1 MAESVSFA
9 PAGFG
14 TIDRRAV
21 LVGRAVE
28 MRVLDAAMRAVR
40 EDGRSRTVTLVG
52 AAGIGKTRLVR
63 DFLGKQRGTSVDVR
77 ASQGPESGI
86 RTGAPRVFRGS
97 AREGGGAYDVFA
109 RVLRARFG
117 IVEGMDAE
125 AAKAQVRSQVAA
137 VLEDRKVG
145 DVCYFLGQLL
155 ELEFLDSPL
164 IEAVRSDPQ
173 QMRFLRR
180 AVIKRFLEAD
190 ALHAPPTRDTAPDPL
205 ERTGEFGSIYSVRTG
220 RGPIVLVFDDLQY
233 AHEESL
239 ELLAFLVE
247 SLQAPILMLC
257 VARPEMIAR
266 RDEWAKHGAGSFG
279 RDAQSRSS
287 RRHEVIELSP
297 LSETDA
303 AAVMQDL
310 LAPCGESEG
319 VDELVD
325 AACTLAGGN
334 PALLER
340 MVHIFLDMGVIEAKD
355 DFAEVESW
363 TVHVDKL
370 SAVKLPLTV
379 EDAIQARISA
389 LAPHER
395 DLLER
400 AATMGS
406 VFWLGG
412 LLAIARLD
420 VNAPDVW
427 SQKTAVDVAKIH
439 ETLKELKERDY
450 ILTLPDSTFADDEEY
465 AFKHNLERETLLKL
479 QPKGQSKRFHKA
491 IADWLSFKPNVR
503 SHEEYI
509 GQLARHQERAGLVVQ
524 AAATYLDA
532 ADLARERYANTKA
545 SEYYVKGLGL
555 LRDGAEGS
563 TEQQLRALHH
573 YGDVLQVL
581 GKSDEALDAF
591 NEMLARAYRLNLK
604 SKGGAAHS
612 RIGRLYRDTGRLE
625 DAKIHLE
632 AALALFEESNDERG
646 IASTIDDLGKLYWLR
661 GDYPRALESTQR
673 ALVMRRKFGDRRS
686 IALSLNNLGLVYQDS
701 GQFKLA
707 LDAFEQALRI
717 RREIGDLVGVSI
729 SLNNLG
735 TVAQDQRDD
744 RQALTLF
751 LEAYEVA
758 KETGDR
764 NRLALIL
771 TNLGETSNRLGDP
784 AKAIQHLKQAEEIAD
799 ELGDKLGLAEAVR
812 GLGKAYL
819 AQREYT
825 KARECTQRAVDI
837 FREIQSKVQL
847 GVALRSLGE
856 VMASGSAGG
865 EGLLTG
871 RAHLLQSIWIFEEI
885 GNDVELARS
894 CRVYANLLRA
904 SLAMEN
910 DPTTAAEADQFAR
923 RAEEIFARLKISAY
937 GLDAD
942 VFFGTR

>member
-1 MAESVSFA
+1 MSFA
-9 PAGFG
+9 PSGFG

-21 LVGRAVE
+21 LVGRAAE
-28 MRVLDAAMRAVR
+28 LRVLDESLRAVR
-40 EDGRSRTVTLVG
+40 DDGKARTVTLVG
-52 AAGIGKTRLVR
+52 ANGIGKTRLAR
-63 DFLGKQRGTSVDVR
+63 DFLSKQRATEGG
-77 ASQGPESGI
+77 A
-86 RTGAPRVFRGS
+86 GAPRVFRGS
-97 AREGGGAYDVFA
+97 ARDQGAAYDVFA

-125 AAKAQVRSQVAA
+125 AAKAQIRSQVAA

-145 DVCYFLGQLL
+145 DVCFFLGQLL

-164 IEAVRSDPQ
+164 IQAVRSDAN
-173 QMRFLRR
+173 QMRLLRQ

-190 ALHAPPTRDTAPDPL
+190 ALHIPQAQRDTAPDGDAAVP
-205 ERTGEFGSIYSVRTG
+205 RAHAKPGVGSP
-220 RGPIVLVFDDLQY
+220 GPIVLVFDDLQY
-233 AHEESL
+233 AHDESL
-239 ELLAFLVE
+239 DLLGYLIE
-247 SLQAPILMLC
+247 SIDAPLLILCL
-257 VARPEMIAR
+257 ARPDMTAR
-266 RDEWAKHGAGSFG
+266 RDHWPSHGGA
-279 RDAQSRSS
+279 
-287 RRHEVIELSP
+287 RHKVIELSP
-297 LSETDA
+297 LTDTDSA
-303 AAVMQDL
+303 RVMEDL
-310 LAPCGESEG
+310 LAPCGEAEG
-319 VDELVD
+319 IEELVEG
-325 AACTLAGGN
+325 ACTLAGGN

-340 MVHIFLDMGVIEAKD
+340 MVRIFHDMGVVEVKD
-355 DFAEVESW
+355 EFAEVESW
-363 TVHVDKL
+363 VIHVDKL
-370 SAVKLPLTV
+370 SEVSLPLTV
-379 EDAIQARISA
+379 EDAIQARIAA
-389 LAPHER
+389 LAPNER

-420 VNAPDVW
+420 SNAPDVW
-427 SQKTAVDVAKIH
+427 SRAAVTD
-439 ETLKELKERDY
+439 ETEIRDALKELKERDY
-450 ILTLPDSTFADDEEY
+450 ILTLPDSTFPDDEEF

-479 QPKGQSKRFHKA
+479 LPKAQAKRFHKA
-491 IADWLSFKPNVR
+491 IADWLSFKAHVR
-503 SHEEYI
+503 THEEYM
-509 GQLARHQERAGLVVQ
+509 GQLARHQEQAGLVVQ

-532 ADLARERYANTKA
+532 AHLARERYANAKA
-545 SEYYVKGLGL
+545 SEYYVKGLGI

-581 GKSDEALDAF
+581 GKNDEALDAF
-591 NEMLARAYRLNLK
+591 NEMLVRAYRLNLR
-604 SKGGAAHS
+604 SKGGAAHG
-612 RIGRLYRDTGRLE
+612 RIGRMYRDTGRLD
-625 DAKIHLE
+625 DAQVHLD
-632 AALALFEESNDERG
+632 AALALFEDSHDERG
-646 IASTIDDLGKLYWLR
+646 IASTVDDIGKLHWLR
-661 GDYPRALESTQR
+661 GDYPKALESTQR
-673 ALVMRRKFGDRRS
+673 SLTMRRKVGDRRS

-744 RQALTLF
+744 QRALTLF
-751 LEAYEVA
+751 LEAHEVA

-764 NRLALIL
+764 NRLALVL
-771 TNLGETSNRLGDP
+771 TNLGETYNRLGDP
-784 AKAIQHLKQAEEIAD
+784 AKAIHHLKQAEEIAD
-799 ELGDKLGLAEAVR
+799 ELGDKMGLAEAVR

-825 KARECTQRAVDI
+825 RARECTARAVEI

-856 VMASGSAGG
+856 VMAAGSAGG
-865 EGLLTG
+865 EDLLTA

-894 CRVYANLLRA
+894 CRVYASLLRA
-904 SLAMEN
+904 TSDREA
-910 DPTTAAEADQFAR
+910 DAATLEEADQMAR
-923 RAEEIFARLKISAY
+923 RADEIFARLKISSF

-942 VFFGTR
+942 VFFGSR